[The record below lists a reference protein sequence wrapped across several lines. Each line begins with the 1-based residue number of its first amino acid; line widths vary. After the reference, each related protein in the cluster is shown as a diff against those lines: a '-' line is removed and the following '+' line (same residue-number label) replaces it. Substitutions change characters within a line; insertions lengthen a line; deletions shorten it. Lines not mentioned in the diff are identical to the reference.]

1 MTTPSVPAA
10 GLVQAFFVEYPL
22 NQKHASPRTLATYRD
37 AFGLLLRFVH
47 ETHGVEPATIS
58 VENLDAP
65 IMLAFRDNIE
75 QQRAN
80 CIRSRNARLAAVR
93 SFFRFVQMQEPAALA
108 VASRVLAIPVK
119 RTERKLAGY
128 LTRPEIDA
136 ILTATDRTNWD
147 GRRDHALLLT
157 LYNSGARVSE
167 ITGVRRGDIV
177 LDTPASL
184 KLHGKGRKE
193 RAVPL
198 WTKTAPVLRT
208 WFQETGDRFGDFAFP
223 SVRAKRLSRH
233 GVSYLLTRVVDQ
245 AATTCPSLRGKRIS
259 PHVIRHSTGARVE
272 SPLAMHLLQSGVDP
286 AVIALWLGHE
296 SGHESVETTHGY
308 VEADLTMME
317 TALGKLAPAGAVPT
331 RFKPTD
337 ELLAFLAAL

>member
-10 GLVQAFFVEYPL
+10 GLVQSFFVEYLL

-37 AFGLLLRFVH
+37 AFRLLLRFIH
-47 ETHGVEPATIS
+47 ETKGTQPATLNIAD
-58 VENLDAP
+58 LDAP
-65 IMLAFRDNIE
+65 IILAFLDHIE
-75 QQRAN
+75 QKRAN
-80 CIRSRNARLAAVR
+80 SIRSRNARLAAIR
-93 SFFRFVQMQEPAALA
+93 SFFRFIQMREPEALA

-119 RTERKLAGY
+119 RTERKLVGY
-128 LTRPEIDA
+128 LQRPEIDA
-136 ILTATDRTNWD
+136 LLAAADRTNWD

-167 ITGVRRGDIV
+167 ITGVRRDDLV

-193 RAVPL
+193 RAIPL
-198 WTKTAPVLRT
+198 WTKTAQVLRT

-223 SVRAKRLSRH
+223 SARAKRLSRH
-233 GVSYLLTRVVDQ
+233 GVAYLLTRLAGQ
-245 AATTCPSLRGKRIS
+245 AATTCPSLHGKRIS
-259 PHVIRHSTGARVE
+259 PHVIRHST
-272 SPLAMHLLQSGVDP
+272 AMHLLQSGVDP

-296 SGHESVETTHGY
+296 SVETTHGY

-317 TALGKLAPAGAVPT
+317 TAMGKLAPPGADPT